1 MKAKKIIIIALSAL
15 VVALIVALVS
25 VSIAAGNENLSIA
38 EYFAKIA
45 KNEKLDESTLVIING
60 EEKSIESFE
69 KLIRV
74 YSALD
79 AVFDSEKLE
88 NEFNQFVDAQ
98 LLTQE
103 AQRRGITASRDE
115 IQEQLDYQKE
125 SFLLALEGGDEI
137 AKMFVDIY
145 KGLGMTVEEYYASDE
160 AYQYYY
166 DLMCMNT
173 LLKQEAEQKGITAE
187 EARTSLLTRLRGSA
201 KIEVNREKLNLLK
214 KEADEVAAYYRE
226 QGITADVYYETS
238 DGNEQCRKA
247 VMLKK
252 LAEKLKDDYDKAT
265 ASQEVKELKSATKL
279 YYELYRKRYE
289 KATILINQKNVDGYI
304 ETYHIKKSVT

>member
-1 MKAKKIIIIALSAL
+1 MKTKKIIIIALSVVAVAL
-15 VVALIVALVS
+15 VVAFVS

-137 AKMFVDIY
+137 AEMFVDIY

-214 KEADEVAAYYRE
+214 KEADEVAAK
-226 QGITADVYYETS
+226 TAE
-238 DGNEQCRKA
+238 R
-247 VMLKK
+247 
-252 LAEKLKDDYDKAT
+252 LAEK
-265 ASQEVKELKSATKL
+265 SA
-279 YYELYRKRYE
+279 
-289 KATILINQKNVDGYI
+289 A
-304 ETYHIKKSVT
+304 VTE

>member
-1 MKAKKIIIIALSAL
+1 MKAKKVIIIALSAL

-145 KGLGMTVEEYYASDE
+145 KGLGMTVEEY
-160 AYQYYY
+160 
-166 DLMCMNT
+166 
-173 LLKQEAEQKGITAE
+173 
-187 EARTSLLTRLRGSA
+187 
-201 KIEVNREKLNLLK
+201 
-214 KEADEVAAYYRE
+214 
-226 QGITADVYYETS
+226 
-238 DGNEQCRKA
+238 
-247 VMLKK
+247 
-252 LAEKLKDDYDKAT
+252 
-265 ASQEVKELKSATKL
+265 
-279 YYELYRKRYE
+279 
-289 KATILINQKNVDGYI
+289 
-304 ETYHIKKSVT
+304 

>member
-125 SFLLALEGGDEI
+125 ASF
-137 AKMFVDIY
+137 
-145 KGLGMTVEEYYASDE
+145 
-160 AYQYYY
+160 
-166 DLMCMNT
+166 
-173 LLKQEAEQKGITAE
+173 
-187 EARTSLLTRLRGSA
+187 SLLR
-201 KIEVNREKLNLLK
+201 
-214 KEADEVAAYYRE
+214 
-226 QGITADVYYETS
+226 
-238 DGNEQCRKA
+238 A
-247 VMLKK
+247 VMK
-252 LAEKLKDDYDKAT
+252 
-265 ASQEVKELKSATKL
+265 SQKCL
-279 YYELYRKRYE
+279 
-289 KATILINQKNVDGYI
+289 LIFTRGLV
-304 ETYHIKKSVT
+304 

>member
-1 MKAKKIIIIALSAL
+1 MKNKKIIIIALSA
-15 VVALIVALVS
+15 VAVALIVAFVS

-137 AKMFVDIY
+137 AEMFVDIY

-201 KIEVNREKLNLLK
+201 KIEVNRENLNLLK
-214 KEADEVAAYYRE
+214 KVADEVAAK
-226 QGITADVYYETS
+226 TAE
-238 DGNEQCRKA
+238 R
-247 VMLKK
+247 
-252 LAEKLKDDYDKAT
+252 LAEK
-265 ASQEVKELKSATKL
+265 SA
-279 YYELYRKRYE
+279 
-289 KATILINQKNVDGYI
+289 A
-304 ETYHIKKSVT
+304 VTE

>member
-145 KGLGMTVEEYYASDE
+145 KGLGMTVEEYASQTGSG
-160 AYQYYY
+160 A
-166 DLMCMNT
+166 
-173 LLKQEAEQKGITAE
+173 KGHY
-187 EARTSLLTRLRGSA
+187 RRGSA
-201 KIEVNREKLNLLK
+201 
-214 KEADEVAAYYRE
+214 D
-226 QGITADVYYETS
+226 ITFDASERFCQDRGES
-238 DGNEQCRKA
+238 GKAESSQKGSRRGGCKDRRK
-247 VMLKK
+247 
-252 LAEKLKDDYDKAT
+252 T
-265 ASQEVKELKSATKL
+265 
-279 YYELYRKRYE
+279 
-289 KATILINQKNVDGYI
+289 G
-304 ETYHIKKSVT
+304 

>member
-1 MKAKKIIIIALSAL
+1 MKTKKIIIIAISVVA
-15 VVALIVALVS
+15 VALIVAFVS
-25 VSIAAGNENLSIA
+25 VSIAAGNENLSLP

-69 KLIRV
+69 KLIRI

-79 AVFDSEKLE
+79 AVFDSERLE
-88 NEFNQFVDAQ
+88 NEFDQFVDAQ

-103 AQRRGITASRDE
+103 AQRRGITANIDE

-137 AKMFVDIY
+137 AIMFADIY

-166 DLMCMNT
+166 GLICMNT

-187 EARTSLLTRLRGSA
+187 ETRASLLTSLRGSA
-201 KIEVNREKLNLLK
+201 KIEVNQEKLNLLK
-214 KEADEVAAYYRE
+214 KEANEVAAK
-226 QGITADVYYETS
+226 TAE
-238 DGNEQCRKA
+238 R
-247 VMLKK
+247 
-252 LAEKLKDDYDKAT
+252 LAEK
-265 ASQEVKELKSATKL
+265 SA
-279 YYELYRKRYE
+279 
-289 KATILINQKNVDGYI
+289 A
-304 ETYHIKKSVT
+304 VTE

>member
-103 AQRRGITASRDE
+103 AQRRGITANRDE

-173 LLKQEAEQKGITAE
+173 LQTGSGAKGHY
-187 EARTSLLTRLRGSA
+187 RRGSA
-201 KIEVNREKLNLLK
+201 
-214 KEADEVAAYYRE
+214 D
-226 QGITADVYYETS
+226 ITFDASERFCQDRGES
-238 DGNEQCRKA
+238 GKA
-247 VMLKK
+247 
-252 LAEKLKDDYDKAT
+252 ES
-265 ASQEVKELKSATKL
+265 SQERSRRGGCKDR
-279 YYELYRKRYE
+279 RKTGR
-289 KATILINQKNVDGYI
+289 KIRRCDRI
-304 ETYHIKKSVT
+304 EFQWAA

>member
-1 MKAKKIIIIALSAL
+1 MKAKKVIIIALSAL

-166 DLMCMNT
+166 DRMCMNT

-214 KEADEVAAYYRE
+214 KEADEVAAK
-226 QGITADVYYETS
+226 TAE
-238 DGNEQCRKA
+238 R
-247 VMLKK
+247 
-252 LAEKLKDDYDKAT
+252 LAEK
-265 ASQEVKELKSATKL
+265 SA
-279 YYELYRKRYE
+279 
-289 KATILINQKNVDGYI
+289 A
-304 ETYHIKKSVT
+304 VTE

>member
-145 KGLGMTVEEYYASDE
+145 NGLGMTVEEYYASDE
-160 AYQYYY
+160 TYQYYY
-166 DLMCMNT
+166 GLMCMNT

-201 KIEVNREKLNLLK
+201 KIEVNLEKLNLLK
-214 KEADEVAAYYRE
+214 KEADEVAAK
-226 QGITADVYYETS
+226 TAE
-238 DGNEQCRKA
+238 R
-247 VMLKK
+247 
-252 LAEKLKDDYDKAT
+252 LAEK
-265 ASQEVKELKSATKL
+265 SA
-279 YYELYRKRYE
+279 
-289 KATILINQKNVDGYI
+289 A
-304 ETYHIKKSVT
+304 VTE

>member
-1 MKAKKIIIIALSAL
+1 MKAKKVIIIALSAL

-187 EARTSLLTRLRGSA
+187 EARTSLLTHLRGSA

-214 KEADEVAAYYRE
+214 KEADEVAAKTVER
-226 QGITADVYYETS
+226 
-238 DGNEQCRKA
+238 
-247 VMLKK
+247 
-252 LAEKLKDDYDKAT
+252 LAEK
-265 ASQEVKELKSATKL
+265 SA
-279 YYELYRKRYE
+279 
-289 KATILINQKNVDGYI
+289 A
-304 ETYHIKKSVT
+304 VTE

>member
-1 MKAKKIIIIALSAL
+1 MKNKKIIIIALSA
-15 VVALIVALVS
+15 VAVALIVAFVS

-137 AKMFVDIY
+137 AEMFVDIY
-145 KGLGMTVEEYYASDE
+145 KGLGMTVEEYYASEE

-214 KEADEVAAYYRE
+214 KEADEVAAK
-226 QGITADVYYETS
+226 TAE
-238 DGNEQCRKA
+238 R
-247 VMLKK
+247 
-252 LAEKLKDDYDKAT
+252 LAEK
-265 ASQEVKELKSATKL
+265 SA
-279 YYELYRKRYE
+279 
-289 KATILINQKNVDGYI
+289 A
-304 ETYHIKKSVT
+304 VTE